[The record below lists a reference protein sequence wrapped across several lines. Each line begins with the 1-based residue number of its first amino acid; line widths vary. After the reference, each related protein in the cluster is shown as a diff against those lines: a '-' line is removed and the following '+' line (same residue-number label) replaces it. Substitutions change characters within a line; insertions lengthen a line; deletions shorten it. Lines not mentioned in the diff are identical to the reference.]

1 MRVLHIKKMP
11 IKGIS
16 FCLALGVVAATSW
29 LKHEQTPHT
38 IRPRKD
44 KLAMMH
50 AYWEQEWAKMVDPN
64 TQTVPTERLMEAER
78 YMQTPEAQRMSKAA
92 IGLSWK
98 ERGPKNVGG
107 RTRGILFDRNVTT
120 NKKVWAGGVGGGLW
134 YTNDIT
140 ATNPTWVKVNDFAN
154 NLAVS
159 TMAQS
164 QANPKNMFFGTG
176 EGWGNS
182 DAIRGVGIFRSTD
195 GGTTWAQLTS
205 TNNDFFYYITKLA
218 IDKTGII
225 YATTST
231 GIYKSSDNGNTWTRV
246 LATTTTPASV
256 SNLFQ
261 DVEIAADG
269 SIYATCRGQVWKSN
283 RTTHGANVGNLG
295 NWQNVSPTGSFAR
308 IELATAPSN
317 SSRVYVL
324 CQGSNSND
332 CTAIFSSENGGTSWT
347 SRPVPTIIDQGSN
360 SNFTR
365 GQAWYDLIA
374 TVDPNNADIVYIGG
388 VDVLRTT
395 NKGANWTQITT
406 WSSFAAPSGMP
417 VVHADHHNIIF
428 VNGSSTTALLA
439 TDGGIYYSTNINRT
453 SGYPAFAAKNSGY
466 NVTQYYAADLHPT
479 AGSNYMLAGAQDN
492 GSHKFNA
499 TGINSVTSASGGDG
513 AFCHINQ
520 TNGNIQITSYVY
532 SSFYVNTNGG
542 SGNFSN
548 VNLNGGGNKGRFIN
562 PSDYDDAQNILY
574 FGDNGGTLGRWSSVG
589 SGSTY
594 TGLSATSIT
603 SLKASAIKV
612 DPNTSN
618 RVWVAFSG
626 SGAPKL
632 VRFDN
637 ANATATV
644 TNVSTGTGFP
654 TTSGLYISSIDVQR
668 GNANH
673 LLMTASNYGAASVY
687 ETTDGGTNWTNIEG
701 NLPDMPIRWGIFNP
715 KNSDQVFLATELGVW
730 STDNLNGTTTQWF
743 ADNSGLANVRVD
755 MLQYRTS
762 DYTMIAATHG
772 RGVFSTTIPGAVI
785 APIAP
790 NNTNTAL
797 EGTLD
802 KDTRQETAGTEGGKF
817 SEKLDYQ
824 ILQNPF
830 QDVLNIRLLES
841 PRQAE
846 IQLMMTDFSG
856 RTVRREIIT
865 AERQETLRL
874 SVADLS
880 RGVYILSL
888 WVDGQ
893 QPISKKV
900 MKQ

>member
-1 MRVLHIKKMP
+1 MKTLHIKQF
-11 IKGIS
+11 S
-16 FCLALGVVAATSW
+16 LCLALGTVVAVGWVKYDKLQATN
-29 LKHEQTPHT
+29 
-38 IRPRKD
+38 RPKKD
-44 KLAMMH
+44 KLAMMQ

-64 TQTVPTERLMEAER
+64 TNTVPVERLQIAEN
-78 YMQTPEAQRMSKAA
+78 YMRSPEAQRMSKAA
-92 IGLSWK
+92 IGLTWK
-98 ERGPKNVGG
+98 ERGPRNVGG

-120 NKKVWAGGVGGGLW
+120 NKKVWAGGVGGGVW

-140 ATNPTWVKVNDFAN
+140 ATSPVWVKVNDFAN

-176 EGWGNS
+176 EGWGNA
-182 DAIRGVGIFRSTD
+182 DAIRGNGIFRSTD
-195 GGTTWAQLTS
+195 GGTTWAQLAS
-205 TNNDFFYYITKLA
+205 TNNSNFSYVTKLA
-218 IDKTGII
+218 IDKTGVI
-225 YATTST
+225 YATTSS
-231 GIYKSSDNGNTWTRV
+231 GLYKSSNNGDAWTRV
-246 LATTTTPASV
+246 LGTATSPASGNN
-256 SNLFQ
+256 SFQ

-269 SIYATCRGQVWKSN
+269 SIYATCNGQVWKSN
-283 RTTHGANVGNLG
+283 RVTHSANVGNAG
-295 NWQNVSPTGSFAR
+295 NWQNISPSGSFAR

-324 CQGSNSND
+324 CQGSGSND

-347 SRPVPTIIDQGSN
+347 SRTVPTIIDQGSN

-374 TVDPNNADIVYIGG
+374 TVDPNNADIFYIGG

-406 WSSFAAPSGMP
+406 WSSYAAPSAMP

-428 VNGSSTTALLA
+428 VNGSSTNALLA

-453 SGYPAFAAKNSGY
+453 SGYPTFAAKNSGY

-499 TGINSVTSASGGDG
+499 SGINTVTSASGGDG

-520 TNGNIQITSYVY
+520 TNGTIQITSYVY
-532 SSFYVNTNGG
+532 SSFYVNTNSGTG
-542 SGNFSN
+542 SFSN

-574 FGDNGGTLGRWSSVG
+574 FGDNAGTLGRWSSVG
-589 SGSTY
+589 TGSTY
-594 TGLSATSIT
+594 TGLSATSIA
-603 SLKASAIKV
+603 SAKASAIKV
-612 DPNTSN
+612 DPNVSN
-618 RVWVAFSG
+618 RVWVAFS
-626 SGAPKL
+626 SGAAPKL
-632 VRFDN
+632 VRFDD
-637 ANATATV
+637 ANATAV
-644 TNVSTGTGFP
+644 ATNVSSGTNFP
-654 TTSGLYISSIDVQR
+654 TSTSTYISSIDVQR
-668 GNANH
+668 GNSNH
-673 LLMTASNYGAASVY
+673 ILMTVSNYGVASVY

-715 KNSDQVFLATELGVW
+715 KNSDQVFLGTELGVW
-730 STDNLNGTTTQWF
+730 STDNLNGSTTQWF
-743 ADNSGLANVRVD
+743 ADNSGFANVRVD

-772 RGVFSTTIPGAVI
+772 RGVFSTTIPGAVV

-790 NNTNTAL
+790 NNTNSANTAS

-802 KDTRQETAGTEGGKF
+802 KDTRQAVAGTEGGKM
-817 SEKLDYQ
+817 SEKLEYQ
-824 ILQNPF
+824 IMQNPF
-830 QDVLNIRLLES
+830 QDVLNVKLIES
-841 PRQAE
+841 PKQSE
-846 IQLMMTDFSG
+846 IQMMMTDFSG
-856 RTVRREIIT
+856 RMVRREVIT
-865 AERQETLRL
+865 AGRQELLRL
-874 SVADLS
+874 STADLP
-880 RGVYILSL
+880 RGIYILSL
-888 WVDGQ
+888 WVEGQ
-893 QPISKKV
+893 KPISQKV